1 MPAPDTGGRQA
12 DGVVKAE
19 DQATDSTLGRTQ
31 HGGRSSDK
39 LAVSICRWRNNAG
52 DPHHVMT
59 IAYFDKLGL
68 PRLS

>member
-31 HGGRSSDK
+31 HGGRPSDK
-39 LAVSICRWRNNAG
+39 LSRIYLQVAE
-52 DPHHVMT
+52 
-59 IAYFDKLGL
+59 
-68 PRLS
+68 